1 MVKCFST
8 PVGQGLLV
16 LFDRTSRGTSWRSP
30 MSSAIHLAEKAFL
43 WDHMTSPLTESRQT
57 GCVVHWPLEKQS
69 CYKICFW
76 EVLIHFPLC
85 QCWRSWD
92 TNRASLRHSF
102 WPYSLVSV
110 TAAQAMNKAWR
121 CVQART
127 PVHNCT
133 QSLLIENWD
142 GLCTNEAI
150 RKPGRASACACCELV
165 SKLPL
170 WVPSNVIFYFY
181 QLENTSETSLP
192 LVPCLWSSMLCSAY
206 IQDII
211 LKLSV
216 FPTFFNERNCQIST
230 VGTW

>member
-8 PVGQGLLV
+8 PIGQGLLV
-16 LFDRTSRGTSWRSP
+16 LFDRTSRGTSWRCP

-92 TNRASLRHSF
+92 TNRASSRHSF

-110 TAAQAMNKAWR
+110 TAAQAMNKAWM

-127 PVHNCT
+127 PVHSSPQLYTKSANRKLGWAVHKWGN
-133 QSLLIENWD
+133 S
-142 GLCTNEAI
+142 EA
-150 RKPGRASACACCELV
+150 RKSICMCMLWI
-165 SKLPL
+165 SK
-170 WVPSNVIFYFY
+170 
-181 QLENTSETSLP
+181 Q
-192 LVPCLWSSMLCSAY
+192 AA
-206 IQDII
+206 
-211 LKLSV
+211 
-216 FPTFFNERNCQIST
+216 T
-230 VGTW
+230 VGSL